1 MQLLGLILLLASSW
15 YLWKLTSNFLDE
27 PTKKELTNSL
37 NNLKNKFSEGKQNF
51 SKAKISEAWE
61 KYKEEG
67 GALSNKEK
75 KLVDFFIITGLT
87 KDISRIDLIG
97 ILIGHLIFGVA
108 LTKLLDWTWLKN
120 LMSEEDKTRMLKS
133 YTWKD
138 LLVDGAIVT
147 VVLGIIFLIISIFL

>member
-1 MQLLGLILLLASSW
+1 MEYFVI
-15 YLWKLTSNFLDE
+15 TSF
-27 PTKKELTNSL
+27 
-37 NNLKNKFSEGKQNF
+37 
-51 SKAKISEAWE
+51 
-61 KYKEEG
+61 
-67 GALSNKEK
+67 
-75 KLVDFFIITGLT
+75 T

-97 ILIGHLIFGVA
+97 ILLGHLIFA
-108 LTKLLDWTWLKN
+108 LAITQLLDWTWLKN